1 MKVNGSVK
9 GDVSIQEGLSAE
21 RDEVATHGE
30 KHVRKQK
37 GDGSGRT
44 TGHDDTH
51 HGCLGDTCRYS
62 LQAIVC
68 AQ

>member
-21 RDEVATHGE
+21 RDEVTTHGE

-37 GDGSGRT
+37 GDGSG
-44 TGHDDTH
+44 
-51 HGCLGDTCRYS
+51 
-62 LQAIVC
+62 
-68 AQ
+68 

>member
-9 GDVSIQEGLSAE
+9 GDVSIQEGLSAQ

-37 GDGSGRT
+37 GDGSG
-44 TGHDDTH
+44 
-51 HGCLGDTCRYS
+51 
-62 LQAIVC
+62 
-68 AQ
+68 